1 VSRNRFAV
9 AASVAVTLGCVSSCT
24 HREPRP
30 LSRELRS
37 SAAERGYI
45 DLQPGWT
52 VQVVFP
58 KLRSGGYVLPSMQN
72 ETEAGSTI
80 DLHSTADFLG
90 YEKDFYR
97 VSKKGVSV
105 DAEN

>member
-1 VSRNRFAV
+1 
-9 AASVAVTLGCVSSCT
+9 
-24 HREPRP
+24 
-30 LSRELRS
+30 
-37 SAAERGYI
+37 
-45 DLQPGWT
+45 
-52 VQVVFP
+52 
-58 KLRSGGYVLPSMQN
+58 MQN